1 MLKLYQNLGG
11 NSLIYNESEDIYYIQ
26 HGADSVRV
34 PLGRGVIDILGF
46 GTLGGGFD
54 GSNVRLAFPEN
65 KVQMYFFGCMT
76 TTNPAGMW
84 IKNFENCNAEEI
96 KMSGYQN
103 SVKPFVYKITPTGSA
118 APVLNFSAH
127 GGGLGYC
134 IFRIVP
140 GK

>member
-1 MLKLYQNLGG
+1 MGK
-11 NSLIYNESEDIYYIQ
+11 
-26 HGADSVRV
+26 
-34 PLGRGVIDILGF
+34 GVIDILAF

-54 GSNVRLAFPEN
+54 GSNVRLVFPTN
-65 KVQMYFFGCMT
+65 KEQMYFIGCMT

-84 IKNFENCNAEEI
+84 IKNFENCTTKEL

-103 SVKPFVYKITPTGSA
+103 SVKPFAYEVSPTGSA